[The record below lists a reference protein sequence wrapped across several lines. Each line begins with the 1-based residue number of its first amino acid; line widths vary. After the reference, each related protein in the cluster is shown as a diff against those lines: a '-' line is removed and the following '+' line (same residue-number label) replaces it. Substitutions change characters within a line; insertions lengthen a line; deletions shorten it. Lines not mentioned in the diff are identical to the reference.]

1 MLYSC
6 VFWCCSCCHLDHMP
20 SCHEISVLL
29 FQLLQI
35 LSIQQAVLLWRI
47 QLGSVCLGPQ
57 VCGAC
62 PGNGKRTGN
71 PSQAENFKAKANE
84 AFKSGDFDGA
94 IAGYSGA
101 IQADP
106 YNPVYFSNRAM
117 AYLKVC
123 LCVHDS
129 LCCVCD
135 KQIFCIDECRCL
147 CSIAPAVKSL
157 HFNEGLL

>member
-1 MLYSC
+1 M
-6 VFWCCSCCHLDHMP
+6 
-20 SCHEISVLL
+20 
-29 FQLLQI
+29 
-35 LSIQQAVLLWRI
+35 LLWRI
-47 QLGSVCLGPQ
+47 WRALQCLLGSSND
-57 VCGAC
+57 GAC

-71 PSQAENFKAKANE
+71 PSQAEKCKAKANE

-123 LCVHDS
+123 LRVHDTVVSDTS
-129 LCCVCD
+129 LG
-135 KQIFCIDECRCL
+135 
-147 CSIAPAVKSL
+147 IAPYL
-157 HFNEGLL
+157 